1 MKSCLPLAGTFGK
14 SPAEGKKIEP
24 DNKRNGDFCL
34 DQNGLIRYILPSFS
48 LKKILN

>member
-24 DNKRNGDFCL
+24 DNERKWGFL
-34 DQNGLIRYILPSFS
+34 S
-48 LKKILN
+48 